1 MMACVFWA
9 SVGAMAYVYV
19 GYPLLLFLV
28 SRVWSRRV
36 AKAPVTPTVT
46 LVIAAYNEE
55 QAIAGKLDNSL
66 ALDYP
71 ADRLDI
77 MVASDGSTDGTNRL
91 VREYAARHPG
101 RITLLDL
108 PRAGKTAG
116 QNQAAEVATG
126 EILVF
131 SDATTMY
138 DPGAVRAMVA
148 NYADP
153 LVGSVGGDVRYVREG
168 EEVTGKGRQMYWN
181 YEASIRRWE
190 SRIFTVIG
198 ATGCIY
204 SLRRSLYT
212 HLDPAAISDFVQP
225 AKALLQGYRSV
236 VEDDATCYEVAES
249 KQMGEELRRRARV
262 VHRGI
267 RGVGYM
273 AEVLNPFRHP
283 FLCFQIVSHRLL
295 RWGIPFLLIAAFV
308 ANAFL
313 LDAPFYQLTLALQL
327 AFYGGALAAL
337 VLDRWHI
344 RPRGL
349 FVPLYFC
356 LVNLAPLI
364 AVWSLLKGEKK
375 IVWETGP
382 QAP

>member
-1 MMACVFWA
+1 MAYVFWA

-28 SRVWSRRV
+28 SRVWTRRV

-46 LVIAAYNEE
+46 MVIAAYNEE

-77 MVASDGSTDGTNRL
+77 MVTSDGSTDGTNRI
-91 VREYAARHPG
+91 VGEYEARHPG
-101 RITLLDL
+101 RVTLLDL

-116 QNQAAEVATG
+116 QNRAAEVARG

-131 SDATTMY
+131 SDATTIY
-138 DPGAVRAMVA
+138 DSGAVKAMVA

-153 LVGSVGGDVRYVREG
+153 LVGSVGGDVRYVRAG
-168 EEVTGKGRQMYWN
+168 EEATGKGRQMYWN

-190 SRIFTVIG
+190 SQIFTVIG

-225 AKALLQGYRSV
+225 ARALLQGYRSV
-236 VEDDATCYEVAES
+236 VEDEATCYEVAES

-295 RWGIPFLLIAAFV
+295 RWAIPFLLIAAV
-308 ANAFL
+308 IANAFL
-313 LDAPFYQLTLALQL
+313 LDRSFYQLTFALQL

-337 VLDRWHI
+337 ALDRWHI

-349 FVPLYFC
+349 FIPLYFC

-364 AVWSLLKGEKK
+364 AVWTLLKGEKK

>member
-1 MMACVFWA
+1 MACVFWA
-9 SVGAMAYVYV
+9 SVGAMAYVYI

-36 AKAPVTPTVT
+36 AKAPFTPTVT
-46 LVIAAYNEE
+46 MVIAAYNEE

-131 SDATTMY
+131 SDATTLY
-138 DPGAVRAMVA
+138 DSGAVRAMVA

-190 SRIFTVIG
+190 SQIFTVIG

-273 AEVLNPFRHP
+273 AEVLNPFRHH

>member
-1 MMACVFWA
+1 MEVLFWLCA
-9 SVGAMAYVYV
+9 GAMAYVYV

-28 SRVWSRRV
+28 SRVVRRRV

-46 LVIAAYNEE
+46 MVIAAYNEE
-55 QAIAGKLDNSL
+55 RAIAKKLENSL

-77 MVASDGSTDGTNRL
+77 LVASDGSNDGTNRIA
-91 VREYAARHPG
+91 REYAARHPG
-101 RITLLDL
+101 RVTLLDL
-108 PRAGKTAG
+108 PRGGKTVG
-116 QNQAAEVATG
+116 QNRAAEIARG

-138 DPGAVRAMVA
+138 DRGAVRAMVA

-153 LVGSVGGDVRYVREG
+153 RVGSVGGDVRYVRDG
-168 EEVTGKGRQMYWN
+168 EEASAKGRQMYWS

-204 SLRRSLYT
+204 SMRKSLYT
-212 HLDPAAISDFVQP
+212 RLDPAAISDFVQP
-225 AKALLQGYRSV
+225 ARALLKGYRSV
-236 VEDDATCYEVAES
+236 VEDSATCWEVAES
-249 KQMGEELRRRARV
+249 KRMSEELTRRARV
-262 VHRGI
+262 VSRGI
-267 RGVGYM
+267 RGVGFM
-273 AEVLNPFRHP
+273 REALNPLRHP
-283 FLCFQIVSHRLL
+283 FLLFQLISHRLL
-295 RWGIPFLLIAAFV
+295 RWGIPFLLILAFV

-313 LDAPFYQLTLALQL
+313 LDHRFYRLIFVGQI
-327 AFYGGALAAL
+327 AFYGAALAGLA
-337 VLDRWHI
+337 LDRLGI
-344 RPRGL
+344 RPRGA
-349 FVPLYFC
+349 FIPLYFC
-356 LVNLAPLI
+356 LVNLAPLL

-375 IVWETGP
+375 IVWETNP

>member
-1 MMACVFWA
+1 MACIFWA

-28 SRVWSRRV
+28 SRVWTRRV

-46 LVIAAYNEE
+46 MVIAAYNEE

-77 MVASDGSTDGTNRL
+77 MVTSDGSTDGTNRI
-91 VREYAARHPG
+91 VREYEARHPG
-101 RITLLDL
+101 RVALLDL

-116 QNQAAEVATG
+116 QNRAAEVARG

-131 SDATTMY
+131 SDATTIY
-138 DPGAVRAMVA
+138 DSGAVKAMVA

-153 LVGSVGGDVRYVREG
+153 LVGSVGGDVRYVRAG
-168 EEVTGKGRQMYWN
+168 EEATGKGRQMYWN

-190 SRIFTVIG
+190 SQIFTVIG

-225 AKALLQGYRSV
+225 ARALLQGYRSV
-236 VEDDATCYEVAES
+236 VEDEATCYEVAES

-295 RWGIPFLLIAAFV
+295 RWAIPFLLIAAFI

-313 LDAPFYQLTLALQL
+313 LDRSFYQLTFALQL

-337 VLDRWHI
+337 ALDRWHI

-349 FVPLYFC
+349 FIPLYFC

-364 AVWSLLKGEKK
+364 AVWTLLKGEKK

>member
-1 MMACVFWA
+1 MTVLFWFCA
-9 SVGAMAYVYV
+9 GAMAYVYV
-19 GYPLLLFLV
+19 GYPVLLFLV
-28 SRVWSRRV
+28 SRVFDRRV
-36 AKAPVTPTVT
+36 AKAPITPTVT
-46 LVIAAYNEE
+46 MVIAAYNEE
-55 QAIAGKLDNSL
+55 EAIARKLDNSL

-71 ADRLDI
+71 PDRLDI
-77 MVASDGSTDGTNRL
+77 LVASDGSKDGTNRI
-91 VREYAARHPG
+91 VREYEAKSPG
-101 RITLLDL
+101 RVTLLDL
-108 PRAGKTAG
+108 PRGGKTVG
-116 QNQAAEVATG
+116 QNHAADVAKG

-131 SDATTMY
+131 SDSTTMY
-138 DPGAVRAMVA
+138 DPQAVRAMVA

-168 EEVTGKGRQMYWN
+168 EEASAKGRQMYWN

-204 SLRRSLYT
+204 SMRKSLYT
-212 HLDPAAISDFVQP
+212 HLHPAAISDFVQP
-225 AKALLQGYRSV
+225 ARALIKGYRSV

-249 KQMGEELRRRARV
+249 KQMGDELRRRARV

-267 RGVGYM
+267 RGVGFM
-273 AEVLNPFRHP
+273 PEVLNPLQHP
-283 FLCFQIVSHRLL
+283 FLLFQIISHRLL
-295 RWGIPFLLIAAFV
+295 RWGIPFLLIGAFV

-313 LDAPFYQLTLALQL
+313 LDVWWFYPLTFAGQLL
-327 AFYGGALAAL
+327 FYGGALAAL
-337 VLDRWHI
+337 VLDRYGV

-349 FVPLYFC
+349 FIPLYFC

-364 AVWSLLKGEKK
+364 AVWSLLKGEEK

-382 QAP
+382 QTP

>member
-1 MMACVFWA
+1 MAYVFWA

-28 SRVWSRRV
+28 SRVWTRRV

-46 LVIAAYNEE
+46 MVIAAYNEE

-77 MVASDGSTDGTNRL
+77 MVTSDGSTDGTNRI
-91 VREYAARHPG
+91 VREYEARHPG
-101 RITLLDL
+101 RVTLLDL

-116 QNQAAEVATG
+116 QNRAAEVARG

-131 SDATTMY
+131 SDATTIY
-138 DPGAVRAMVA
+138 DSGAVKAMVA

-153 LVGSVGGDVRYVREG
+153 LVGSVGGDVRYVRAG
-168 EEVTGKGRQMYWN
+168 EEATGKGRQMYWN

-190 SRIFTVIG
+190 SQIFTVIG

-225 AKALLQGYRSV
+225 ARALLQGYRSV
-236 VEDDATCYEVAES
+236 VEDEATCYEVAES

-295 RWGIPFLLIAAFV
+295 RWAIPFLLIAAFL

-313 LDAPFYQLTLALQL
+313 LDRSFYQLTFALQL

-337 VLDRWHI
+337 ALDRWHI

-349 FVPLYFC
+349 FIPLYFC

-364 AVWSLLKGEKK
+364 AVWTLLKGEKK

>member
-1 MMACVFWA
+1 MQVLFWLC
-9 SVGAMAYVYV
+9 VGAMAYVYV
-19 GYPLLLFLV
+19 GYPFLLFLV
-28 SRVWSRRV
+28 SRLVHRRV
-36 AKAPVTPTVT
+36 AKAPITPTVT
-46 LVIAAYNEE
+46 MVIAAYNEE

-71 ADRLDI
+71 PELLDI
-77 MVASDGSTDGTNRL
+77 LVASDGSKDGTNRI
-91 VREYAARHPG
+91 VREYEVRHPG
-101 RITLLDL
+101 RVTLLDL
-108 PRAGKTAG
+108 PRGGKTVG
-116 QNQAAEVATG
+116 QNRAADVARG

-138 DPGAVRAMVA
+138 DPQAVRAMVA

-168 EEVTGKGRQMYWN
+168 EEASAKGRQMYWS

-190 SRIFTVIG
+190 SQIFTVIG

-204 SLRRSLYT
+204 SMRKSLYT

-225 AKALLQGYRSV
+225 ARALIKGYRSV

-249 KQMGEELRRRARV
+249 KQMGDELRRRARV
-262 VHRGI
+262 VNRGI
-267 RGVGYM
+267 RGVGFM
-273 AEVLNPFRHP
+273 TEVLNPFQHP
-283 FLCFQIVSHRLL
+283 FLLFQIISHRLL
-295 RWGIPFLLIAAFV
+295 RWSIPFLLIGAFV
-308 ANAFL
+308 SNAFL
-313 LDAPFYQLTLALQL
+313 LDAPFYQLTFALQL

-337 VLDRWHI
+337 VLDRLGV

>member
-1 MMACVFWA
+1 MAFVFWLC
-9 SVGAMAYVYV
+9 VGAMAYVYV
-19 GYPLLLFLV
+19 GYPALLFLV
-28 SRVWSRRV
+28 SRVVHRRV
-36 AKAPVTPTVT
+36 AKAPITPAVTM
-46 LVIAAYNEE
+46 VIAAYNEE
-55 QAIAGKLDNSL
+55 DAIARKLDNSL

-71 ADRLDI
+71 PEALDI
-77 MVASDGSTDGTNRL
+77 LVASDGSKDGTNRI
-91 VREYAARHPG
+91 VREYEARYPA
-101 RITLLDL
+101 RVTLLDL
-108 PRAGKTAG
+108 PRGGKTVG
-116 QNQAAEVATG
+116 QNHAADVARG

-138 DPGAVRAMVA
+138 DAGAVRAMVA

-153 LVGSVGGDVRYVREG
+153 LVGSVGGDVRYVRDG
-168 EEVTGKGRQMYWN
+168 EEASAKGRQMYWN

-190 SRIFTVIG
+190 SQIFTVIG

-204 SLRRSLYT
+204 SIRRCLYT

-225 AKALLQGYRSV
+225 ARALIKGYRSV
-236 VEDDATCYEVAES
+236 VEDNATCWEVAES
-249 KQMGEELRRRARV
+249 KQMGDELRRRARV
-262 VHRGI
+262 VNRGI

-273 AEVLNPFRHP
+273 TEVLNPIRHP
-283 FLCFQIVSHRLL
+283 FLLFQIVSHRLL
-295 RWGIPFLLIAAFV
+295 RWSIPFLLVGAFV

-313 LDAPFYQLTLALQL
+313 LDAPFYRLTFAAQV
-327 AFYGGALAAL
+327 AFYGGALTAL

-382 QAP
+382 QTP

>member
-1 MMACVFWA
+1 MAYVFWA

-19 GYPLLLFLV
+19 GYPLLLFVV
-28 SRVWSRRV
+28 SRVWTRRV

-46 LVIAAYNEE
+46 MVIAAYNEE

-77 MVASDGSTDGTNRL
+77 MVTSDGSTDGTNRI
-91 VREYAARHPG
+91 VREYEARHPG
-101 RITLLDL
+101 RVTLLDL

-116 QNQAAEVATG
+116 QNRAAEVARG

-131 SDATTMY
+131 SDATTIY
-138 DPGAVRAMVA
+138 DSGAVKAMVA

-153 LVGSVGGDVRYVREG
+153 HVGSVGGDVRYVREG
-168 EEVTGKGRQMYWN
+168 EEATGKGRQMYWN

-190 SRIFTVIG
+190 SQIFTVIG

-212 HLDPAAISDFVQP
+212 PLDPAAISDFVQP
-225 AKALLQGYRSV
+225 ARALLKGYRSV

-295 RWGIPFLLIAAFV
+295 RWAIPFLLIAAFI

-313 LDAPFYQLTLALQL
+313 LDRSFYQLTFALQL

-349 FVPLYFC
+349 FIPLYFC

-364 AVWSLLKGEKK
+364 AVWTLLKGEKK

>member
-1 MMACVFWA
+1 MAYVFWA

-28 SRVWSRRV
+28 SRVWTRRV

-46 LVIAAYNEE
+46 MVIAAYNEE

-77 MVASDGSTDGTNRL
+77 MVTSDGSTDGTNRI
-91 VREYAARHPG
+91 VREYEARHPG
-101 RITLLDL
+101 RVALLDL

-116 QNQAAEVATG
+116 QNRAAEVARG

-131 SDATTMY
+131 SDATTIY
-138 DPGAVRAMVA
+138 DSGAVKAMVA

-153 LVGSVGGDVRYVREG
+153 LVGSVGGDVRYVRAG
-168 EEVTGKGRQMYWN
+168 EEATGKGRQMYWN

-190 SRIFTVIG
+190 SQIFTVIG

-225 AKALLQGYRSV
+225 ARALLQGYRSV
-236 VEDDATCYEVAES
+236 VEDEATCYEVAES

-295 RWGIPFLLIAAFV
+295 RWAIPFLLIAAV
-308 ANAFL
+308 IANAFL
-313 LDAPFYQLTLALQL
+313 LDRSFYQLTFALQL

-337 VLDRWHI
+337 ALDRWHI

-349 FVPLYFC
+349 FIPLYFC

-364 AVWSLLKGEKK
+364 AVWTLLKGEKK

>member
-1 MMACVFWA
+1 MAYVFWFCA
-9 SVGAMAYVYV
+9 GAMVYVYV

-28 SRVWSRRV
+28 SRVWQRRV
-36 AKAPVTPTVT
+36 TKGPITPTVT
-46 LVIAAYNEE
+46 MVIAAYNEE
-55 QAIAGKLDNSL
+55 QAIAAKLDNSL

-71 ADRLDI
+71 PDCLDI
-77 MVASDGSTDGTNRL
+77 LVASDGSKDGTNRI
-91 VREYAARHPG
+91 VREYEARHPG
-101 RITLLDL
+101 RVTLLDL
-108 PRAGKTAG
+108 PRAGKTSG
-116 QNQAAEVATG
+116 QNRAAEVARG

-138 DPGAVRAMVA
+138 DQQAIRAMVA

-153 LVGSVGGDVRYVREG
+153 IVGSVGGDVRYVREG
-168 EEVTGKGRQMYWN
+168 EEASAKGRQMYWN
-181 YEASIRRWE
+181 YEAAIRRWE
-190 SRIFTVIG
+190 SQIFTVIG

-204 SLRRSLYT
+204 SMRKSLYT
-212 HLDPAAISDFVQP
+212 PLDPAAISDFVQP
-225 AKALLQGYRSV
+225 ARALLKGYRSV

-249 KQMGEELRRRARV
+249 KEMGDELRRRARV
-262 VHRGI
+262 VNRGL

-283 FLCFQIVSHRLL
+283 FLLFQIVSHRLL
-295 RWGIPFLLIAAFV
+295 RWGIPFLLIGAFV
-308 ANAFL
+308 SNAFL
-313 LDAPFYQLTLALQL
+313 LDAPFYRLTFALQV

-337 VLDRWHI
+337 VLDRWHV

>member
-1 MMACVFWA
+1 MTVLFWFCA
-9 SVGAMAYVYV
+9 GAMAYVYV
-19 GYPLLLFLV
+19 GYPVLLFLV
-28 SRVWSRRV
+28 SRVFDRRV
-36 AKAPVTPTVT
+36 AKAPITPTVT
-46 LVIAAYNEE
+46 MVIAAYNEE
-55 QAIAGKLDNSL
+55 EAIARKLDNSL

-77 MVASDGSTDGTNRL
+77 LVASDGSKDGTNRI
-91 VREYAARHPG
+91 VREYEARHPG
-101 RITLLDL
+101 RVTLLDL
-108 PRAGKTAG
+108 PRGGKTVG
-116 QNQAAEVATG
+116 QNHAADVAKG

-138 DPGAVRAMVA
+138 DAQAVRAMVA

-168 EEVTGKGRQMYWN
+168 EEASAKGRQMYWS

-204 SLRRSLYT
+204 SMRRSLYT
-212 HLDPAAISDFVQP
+212 HLHPAAISDFVQP
-225 AKALLQGYRSV
+225 ARALIKGYRSV

-249 KQMGEELRRRARV
+249 KQMGDELRRRARV

-267 RGVGYM
+267 KGVGFM
-273 AEVLNPFRHP
+273 PEVLNPLQHP
-283 FLCFQIVSHRLL
+283 FLLFQIISHRLL
-295 RWGIPFLLIAAFV
+295 RWGIPFLLIGAFV
-308 ANAFL
+308 ANTFL
-313 LDAPFYQLTLALQL
+313 LDSWFYQLTFAGQL
-327 AFYGGALAAL
+327 LFYGGALAAL
-337 VLDRWHI
+337 VLDRFGV

-349 FVPLYFC
+349 FIPLYFC

-364 AVWSLLKGEKK
+364 AVWSLLKGEEK

-382 QAP
+382 QTP

>member
-1 MMACVFWA
+1 MALVFWA
-9 SVGAMAYVYV
+9 SLGAIAYVYV
-19 GYPLLLFLV
+19 GYPALLFVV
-28 SRVWSRRV
+28 SRIWSRRV

-46 LVIAAYNEE
+46 MVIAAYNEE
-55 QAIAGKLDNSL
+55 QAIAKKLDNSL

-77 MVASDGSTDGTNRL
+77 LVASDGSNDRTNQI
-91 VREYAARHPG
+91 VRDYEARHPG
-101 RITLLDL
+101 RVTLLDL

-116 QNQAAEVATG
+116 QNRAAEVARG

-138 DPGAVRAMVA
+138 DRGAVRAMVA

-153 LVGSVGGDVRYVREG
+153 TVGSVGGDVRYVRDG
-168 EEVTGKGRQMYWN
+168 EEASAKGRQMYWS

-190 SRIFTVIG
+190 SQIFTVIG

-204 SLRRSLYT
+204 SMRKSLYT

-225 AKALLQGYRSV
+225 ARALLQGYRSV
-236 VEDDATCYEVAES
+236 VEDDATCWEVAES
-249 KQMGEELRRRARV
+249 KQMGDELRRRARV
-262 VHRGI
+262 VNRGL

-273 AEVLNPFRHP
+273 PEALNPLRHP
-283 FLCFQIVSHRLL
+283 FLLFQLVSHRLL

-313 LDAPFYQLTLALQL
+313 LERPFYQVTFVLQL
-327 AFYGGALAAL
+327 AFYGAAIAAL
-337 VLDRWHI
+337 FLDRRRI
-344 RPRGL
+344 RAPGL

>member
-1 MMACVFWA
+1 MACIFWA

-28 SRVWSRRV
+28 SRVWTRRV

-46 LVIAAYNEE
+46 MVIAAYNEE

-77 MVASDGSTDGTNRL
+77 MVTSDGSNDGTNRI
-91 VREYAARHPG
+91 VREYEARHPG
-101 RITLLDL
+101 RVTLLDL

-116 QNQAAEVATG
+116 QNRAAEVARG

-131 SDATTMY
+131 SDATTIY
-138 DPGAVRAMVA
+138 DSGAVKAMVA

-153 LVGSVGGDVRYVREG
+153 LVGSVGGDVRYVRAG
-168 EEVTGKGRQMYWN
+168 EEATGKGRQMYWN

-190 SRIFTVIG
+190 SQIFTVIG

-225 AKALLQGYRSV
+225 ARALLQGYRSV
-236 VEDDATCYEVAES
+236 VEDEATCYEVAES

-295 RWGIPFLLIAAFV
+295 RWAIPFLLIAAV
-308 ANAFL
+308 IANAFL
-313 LDAPFYQLTLALQL
+313 LDRSFYQLTFALQL

-337 VLDRWHI
+337 ALDRWHI

-349 FVPLYFC
+349 FIPLYFC

-364 AVWSLLKGEKK
+364 AVWTLLKGEKK

>member
-1 MMACVFWA
+1 MAYVFWA

-28 SRVWSRRV
+28 SRVWTRRV

-46 LVIAAYNEE
+46 MVIAAYNEE
-55 QAIAGKLDNSL
+55 QAITGKLDNSL

-77 MVASDGSTDGTNRL
+77 MVTSDGSTDGTNRI
-91 VREYAARHPG
+91 VREYEARHPG
-101 RITLLDL
+101 RVALLDL

-116 QNQAAEVATG
+116 QNRAAEVARG

-131 SDATTMY
+131 SDATTIY
-138 DPGAVRAMVA
+138 DSGAVKAMVA

-153 LVGSVGGDVRYVREG
+153 LVGSVGGDVRYVRAG
-168 EEVTGKGRQMYWN
+168 EEATGKGRQMYWN

-190 SRIFTVIG
+190 SQIFTVIG

-225 AKALLQGYRSV
+225 ARALLQGYRSV
-236 VEDDATCYEVAES
+236 VEDEATCYEVAES

-295 RWGIPFLLIAAFV
+295 RWAIPFLLIAAV
-308 ANAFL
+308 IANAFL
-313 LDAPFYQLTLALQL
+313 LDRSFYQLTFALQL

-337 VLDRWHI
+337 ALDRWHI

-349 FVPLYFC
+349 FIPLYFC

-364 AVWSLLKGEKK
+364 AVWTLLKGEKK

>member
-1 MMACVFWA
+1 MACIFWA

-28 SRVWSRRV
+28 SRVWTRRV

-46 LVIAAYNEE
+46 MVIAAYNEE

-77 MVASDGSTDGTNRL
+77 MVTSDGSTDGTNRI
-91 VREYAARHPG
+91 VREYEARHPG
-101 RITLLDL
+101 RVALLDL

-116 QNQAAEVATG
+116 QNRAAEVARG

-131 SDATTMY
+131 SDATTIY
-138 DPGAVRAMVA
+138 DSGAVKAMVA

-153 LVGSVGGDVRYVREG
+153 LVGSVGGDVRYVRAG
-168 EEVTGKGRQMYWN
+168 EEATGKGRQMYWN

-190 SRIFTVIG
+190 SQIFTVIG

-225 AKALLQGYRSV
+225 ARALLQGYRSV
-236 VEDDATCYEVAES
+236 VEDEATCYEVAES

-295 RWGIPFLLIAAFV
+295 RWAIPFLLIAAV
-308 ANAFL
+308 IANAFL
-313 LDAPFYQLTLALQL
+313 LDRSFYQLTFALQL

-349 FVPLYFC
+349 FIPLYFC

-364 AVWSLLKGEKK
+364 AVWTLLKGEKK

>member
-1 MMACVFWA
+1 MQVLFWCC
-9 SVGAMAYVYV
+9 VGAMAYVYV
-19 GYPLLLFLV
+19 GYPVLLFLV
-28 SRVWSRRV
+28 SRVIHRRV
-36 AKAPVTPTVT
+36 AKAPITPTVT
-46 LVIAAYNEE
+46 MVIAAYNEE
-55 QAIAGKLDNSL
+55 AAIAGKLDNSL

-71 ADRLDI
+71 PDKLDI
-77 MVASDGSTDGTNRL
+77 LVASDGSKDGTNRI
-91 VREYAARHPG
+91 VRGYEAQHPG
-101 RITLLDL
+101 RVTLLDL
-108 PRAGKTAG
+108 PRGGKTVG
-116 QNQAAEVATG
+116 QNRAADVARG

-138 DPGAVRAMVA
+138 DRGAVRAMVA

-153 LVGSVGGDVRYVREG
+153 LVGSVGGDVRYVRDG
-168 EEVTGKGRQMYWN
+168 EEASAKGRQMYWN

-204 SLRRSLYT
+204 SMRKSLYT

-225 AKALLQGYRSV
+225 ARALLKGYRSV

-249 KQMGEELRRRARV
+249 KEMGDELRRRARV
-262 VHRGI
+262 VNRGL

-283 FLCFQIVSHRLL
+283 FLLFQIVSHRLL
-295 RWGIPFLLIAAFV
+295 RWGIPFLLIGAFV
-308 ANAFL
+308 SNAFL
-313 LDAPFYQLTLALQL
+313 LDTLFYRLTFALQV

-337 VLDRWHI
+337 VLDRWHV

>member
-1 MMACVFWA
+1 
-9 SVGAMAYVYV
+9 MAYVYV
-19 GYPLLLFLV
+19 GYPLLLFVV
-28 SRVWSRRV
+28 SRVWTRRV

-46 LVIAAYNEE
+46 MVIAAYNEE

-77 MVASDGSTDGTNRL
+77 MVTSDGSTDGTNRI
-91 VREYAARHPG
+91 VREYEARHPG
-101 RITLLDL
+101 RVTLLDL

-116 QNQAAEVATG
+116 QNRAAEVARG

-131 SDATTMY
+131 SDATTIY
-138 DPGAVRAMVA
+138 DSGAVKAMVA

-153 LVGSVGGDVRYVREG
+153 LVGSVGGDVRYVRAG
-168 EEVTGKGRQMYWN
+168 EEATGKGRQMYWN

-190 SRIFTVIG
+190 SQIFTVIG